1 MLFKYIIYMTISNTF
16 LNNKNVPIEGGTR
29 PSMNMFG
36 ATSPGM
42 SIALIATMT
51 KKNEISKVIPKN
63 SAAAII

>member
-1 MLFKYIIYMTISNTF
+1 
-16 LNNKNVPIEGGTR
+16 
-29 PSMNMFG
+29 
-36 ATSPGM
+36 M